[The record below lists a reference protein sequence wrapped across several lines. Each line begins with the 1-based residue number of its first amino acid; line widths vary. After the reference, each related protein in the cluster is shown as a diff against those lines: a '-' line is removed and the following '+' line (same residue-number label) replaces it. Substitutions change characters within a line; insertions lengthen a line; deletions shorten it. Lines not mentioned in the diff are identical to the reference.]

1 MKNQVLLIAVILL
14 LISSCVIIPVTY
26 FGDRLPPTTSIE
38 IYYSAH
44 DVKHEYKVIG
54 HLTCPNFLD
63 QEEVKSK
70 LSDYAKNCRC
80 RCRSYLGT
88 DKSKDSQAA
97 IVTADALKYT
107 DK

>member
-1 MKNQVLLIAVILL
+1 MKNHVLLIAVILL
-14 LISSCVIIPVTY
+14 LISSCVIILVTY

-70 LSDYAKNCRC
+70 LSDYAKTV
-80 RCRSYLGT
+80 G
-88 DKSKDSQAA
+88 
-97 IVTADALKYT
+97 ADAVVIWGLINQKT
-107 DK
+107 RKQLS

>member
-1 MKNQVLLIAVILL
+1 MKNHVLLIAVILL
-14 LISSCVIIPVTY
+14 LISSCAIIPVTY
-26 FGDRLPPTTSIE
+26 FSDRLPPTTSIE

-70 LSDYAKNCRC
+70 LSDYAKTV
-80 RCRSYLGT
+80 G
-88 DKSKDSQAA
+88 
-97 IVTADALKYT
+97 ADAVVIWGLIIQKT
-107 DK
+107 RKQLS